1 MIKIGTAKISSNR
14 LKLYTGLVLVLLAT
28 FISPEIYLNTSLT
41 PIEHRVIVIF
51 VFAAVFWILEPI
63 PIYATSMTIIV
74 SLLLLVSDRG
84 LNFMRTE
91 GVGVLLPYQDIMAT
105 LASPIILLF
114 LGGFFLAMG
123 ASKYGLDKYMA
134 GMLLKPFGSNPR
146 IVLLGIMSIT
156 ALFSMFMSN
165 TATTAMMLAILMT
178 ILSVFDP
185 ADKGRIAFA
194 LGIPLAANIGGIG
207 TPIGTPPNAIAL
219 KYFTGTDVI
228 SFGSWMVFGVP
239 FVLVMLFISWVLL
252 LWLFPISIKSLT
264 LDFRK
269 GNIKSPQSRTVLIT
283 FFLTILLWL
292 TDFLHG
298 MNSYIVATIPVAVFL
313 SAGIITREDLKKL
326 SWDVLWLVSGGIALG
341 YALDK
346 SNLASNL
353 ISAIPFDTFPLLVLI
368 VGAAFLAALMANFMS
383 NTAAANLLLPLI
395 AVIGTTLPGVEA
407 IGGSKTMIL
416 SVALACSM
424 GMVLPISTPPNALAH
439 ATGLFSTKEM
449 ARVGTI
455 VGFIGLIVI
464 FILMYL
470 MNMIENL

>member
-1 MIKIGTAKISSNR
+1 
-14 LKLYTGLVLVLLAT
+14 
-28 FISPEIYLNTSLT
+28 
-41 PIEHRVIVIF
+41 
-51 VFAAVFWILEPI
+51 
-63 PIYATSMTIIV
+63 
-74 SLLLLVSDRG
+74 
-84 LNFMRTE
+84 
-91 GVGVLLPYQDIMAT
+91 
-105 LASPIILLF
+105 
-114 LGGFFLAMG
+114 
-123 ASKYGLDKYMA
+123 
-134 GMLLKPFGSNPR
+134 
-146 IVLLGIMSIT
+146 
-156 ALFSMFMSN
+156 SMFMSN